1 MPHRT
6 IAERYELESRLGTGG
21 MGTVWKAKDRLLD
34 RTVAIKLLHDD
45 LSADSDAMQRF
56 KREARAAARLAHPS
70 VVTVHDTGETPSD
83 EPFVDDDIPYI
94 VMEYVDGESLH
105 DLIRQRGPLSIED
118 VIRIARSTLAAL
130 AHAHGRGLVHRD
142 IKPANILL
150 DSKTGA
156 AKVVDFG
163 IAKGLDDR
171 SALTQTKSLIGTAS
185 YMSPE
190 QVKGENA
197 TPASDLYAVGCL
209 LYCCLAGEP
218 PFGGDSAITIAMRHL
233 NDAVPPLRSRR
244 PDVPASFEA
253 VVMKALEKEPLRRF
267 ASAQEM
273 AQAVAVID
281 PGEGPSTEI
290 WTEEAT
296 GERIKVLLVD
306 DHNLILHALAAII
319 VPEPDMEVVG
329 TATTAQEGKAL
340 ARSLRPDVV
349 LLDYH
354 LPDGDGVSVAQEI
367 LGERP
372 QTKVVMLTATTSDL
386 VLVAAIEAGCAG
398 FVPKETADEEV
409 IAAVR
414 AVYAGEA
421 AISPPLLSRLL
432 PQLRRGARPAG
443 FDLTHRETEIL
454 RLLAEGMTNE
464 SIADHFGLAT
474 GTVRGHVQHL
484 IKKLGAHSKLE
495 ALAIAAREGLIE
507 LGRT

>member
-1 MPHRT
+1 MRERT

-45 LSADSDAMQRF
+45 LSADVESMQRF
-56 KREARAAARLAHPS
+56 KREARAAARLSHPS

-83 EPFVDDDIPYI
+83 EPFVDDEIPYI
-94 VMEYVDGESLH
+94 VMEYVEGESLH
-105 DLIRQRGPLSIED
+105 DLIKRGPLPIEG
-118 VIRIARSTLAAL
+118 VVRIAHSILAAL
-130 AHAHGRGLVHRD
+130 AHAHERGLVHRD

-150 DSKTGA
+150 DSKTGV

-218 PFGGDSAITIAMRHL
+218 PFGGDSAITIAMRQL
-233 NDAVPPLRSRR
+233 NDPVPPLRSRR

-253 VVMKALEKEPLRRF
+253 VVMKALEKDPARRF
-267 ASAQEM
+267 ASAQVM
-273 AQAVAVID
+273 DQAVAAVD
-281 PGEGPSTEI
+281 LEEGPSTEV
-290 WTEEAT
+290 WTEEART
-296 GERIKVLLVD
+296 DRVKVLLVD

-319 VPEPDMEVVG
+319 ASESDMEVVG
-329 TATTAQEGKAL
+329 TAGTAEEAKDR
-340 ARSLRPDVV
+340 ARSLTPDVI

-354 LPDGDGVSVAQEI
+354 LPDGDGVSIAQEV
-367 LGERP
+367 LAERP
-372 QTKVVMLTATTSDL
+372 QTKIVMLTATTSDL

-398 FVPKETADEEV
+398 FVPKESVEEE
-409 IAAVR
+409 IITAVR
-414 AVYAGEA
+414 AVHAGEA
-421 AISPPLLSRLL
+421 AISPGLLARLL
-432 PQLRRGARPAG
+432 PQLRRGGRPVG
-443 FDLTHRETEIL
+443 FDLTHRETETL
-454 RLLAEGMTNE
+454 RLLAEGMSNE
-464 SIADHFGLAT
+464 AIADRLDLAV
-474 GTVRGHVQHL
+474 GTVRSHVQHL